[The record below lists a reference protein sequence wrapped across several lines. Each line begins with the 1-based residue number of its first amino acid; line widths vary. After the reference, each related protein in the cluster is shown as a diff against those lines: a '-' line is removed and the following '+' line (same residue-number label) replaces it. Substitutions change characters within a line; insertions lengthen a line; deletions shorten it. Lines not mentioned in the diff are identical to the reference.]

1 MIQIVS
7 VIICQDCIMINMH
20 AFLGN
25 YKDRL
30 ELACVTFSLRHFLHS
45 YSCLVLFYSPD
56 KLIKW
61 VSLIQKSD
69 FGESDLVDQGAVIRI
84 RRFPVQTPLGAQPS
98 LGAQPPYEAPSD
110 PLVENV
116 KTQWLTSGECGYPFN
131 NDPKVAVG
139 QQNSSQKSSHW
150 RSAIKKVFLKTL
162 QNLLENICVRKLL
175 FKKSCRRNSGELWW
189 GFNTGAFLW
198 ILQNF

>member
-1 MIQIVS
+1 MNSYLVDNSAMIQIVS

-98 LGAQPPYEAPSD
+98 LGAQPRYEAPSD

-116 KTQWLTSGECGYPFN
+116 KTQWLTSGERGCPFD
-131 NDPKVAVG
+131 DPKVAVG

-150 RSAIKKVFLKTL
+150 RSAIKKGVLKNFAKFT
-162 QNLLENICVRKLL
+162 
-175 FKKSCRRNSGELWW
+175 RNHLC
-189 GFNTGAFLW
+189 
-198 ILQNF
+198 